1 MEYKTEVGFIR
12 RGEEADQWL
21 IDESKKDRWLGDV
34 SSWIRHF
41 HELYVFVKGGKAVG
55 FVIPRQDPDG
65 FWRTGAV
72 YITPSERT
80 FGSVKKLTG
89 DFFQHKKAF
98 NFGIEFAQ
106 QGVAA

>member
-12 RGEEADQWL
+12 RGEEADRFL
-21 IDESKKDRWLGDV
+21 INESRADRWLGDI
-34 SSWIRHF
+34 STCIRHL
-41 HELYVFVKGGKAVG
+41 HELYVFVKDGKAVG

-65 FWRTGAV
+65 YWRTGAV

-89 DFFQHKKAF
+89 GFFTHKKAYQFGMDF
-98 NFGIEFAQ
+98 NHKI
-106 QGVAA
+106 AA